1 MWLHAPVITIMFE
14 GADVAISS
22 DASSRLCI
30 QNVRI
35 GGERWYRC
43 SDPNSDLKV
52 LTTLVNKINYA
63 FWQPVPTIDVGWI
76 KDRYTYVRK

>member
-1 MWLHAPVITIMFE
+1 MRPATVKVRGWIACLHAPGITIVFE
-14 GADVAISS
+14 GVDVAISS

-52 LTTLVNKINYA
+52 LTTLVNKI
-63 FWQPVPTIDVGWI
+63 
-76 KDRYTYVRK
+76 K